1 MNGPTNKILTH
12 SELAETVSA
21 AQKRGLFIVFTNGC
35 FDILHAGHVRYLQE
49 ARALGDM
56 LVVGVNSDHSAA
68 ALEKGSGRPLN
79 GEEERAEVL
88 AALSVVDYTTI
99 FDEDTP
105 YELIKLLQ
113 PDVLVKGGDWA
124 IEDIVGSDI
133 VLARGGAVKSLQF
146 APGFSTTGFLRKI
159 QDEVELPDKEK

>member
-1 MNGPTNKILTH
+1 MTKPQNGILTH
-12 SELAETVSA
+12 PELAEIISA
-21 AQKRGLFIVFTNGC
+21 AQGRGLSVVFTNGC
-35 FDILHAGHVRYLQE
+35 FDILHAGHVRYLRE

-56 LVVGVNSDHSAA
+56 LIVGVNSDRSAA

-79 GEEERAEVL
+79 GEAERAEVL
-88 AALSVVDYTTI
+88 AALRAVDYTTI

-133 VLARGGAVKSLQF
+133 VLARGGIVKSLQF

-159 QDEVELPDKEK
+159 QNEVELPDE